1 MSARSGHGKSPGPS
15 HGKAPLPDSEGEHV
29 ENTEP
34 AVIPDSAYEGIV
46 LVPAEPLPPENVP
59 EPEPAAE
66 EVPAEPE
73 QEAAPAEEVKEEV
86 PAEPA
91 EDILSRY
98 ITEESALKKGS
109 FYIQVASFSRKEN
122 AEALIKKY
130 PRYPYAVIITRSG
143 SYKILAGPLNEDEYG
158 AVFERFKSYGFKD
171 AFVKKIN

>member
-1 MSARSGHGKSPGPS
+1 MRKRITALIIAICILGTLMTGCGEET
-15 HGKAPLPDSEGEHV
+15 AEVASEPVKEV
-29 ENTEP
+29 TE
-34 AVIPDSAYEGIV
+34 
-46 LVPAEPLPPENVP
+46 VPTP
-59 EPEPAAE
+59 EPTE